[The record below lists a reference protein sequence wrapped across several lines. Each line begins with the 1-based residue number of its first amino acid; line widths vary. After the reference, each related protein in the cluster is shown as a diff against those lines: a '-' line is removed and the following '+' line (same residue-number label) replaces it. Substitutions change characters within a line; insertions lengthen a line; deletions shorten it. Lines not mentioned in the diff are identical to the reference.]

1 MKKEGFRRKTTFEK
15 KKESRPCRLGHG
27 STRQLDRVLP
37 GFYTGQYFALPEL
50 VQPPGPES
58 TNQVSPGLITMVI
71 MISIPKQIV
80 QNLYFFPSSVWL
92 IMHRMGENHNQSE
105 SLNCSIHNLF
115 RFVFYGVIT
124 ISNKHH
130 DIWLIINFASS
141 IFFLSYH

>member
-15 KKESRPCRLGHG
+15 KKKGSRPCRLGHG

-37 GFYTGQYFALPEL
+37 GFYTGQYFALLEL

-80 QNLYFFPSSVWL
+80 QNLYFFSLVSL
-92 IMHRMGENHNQSE
+92 INYAQNGRKSQS
-105 SLNCSIHNLF
+105 I
-115 RFVFYGVIT
+115 R
-124 ISNKHH
+124 
-130 DIWLIINFASS
+130 IIE
-141 IFFLSYH
+141 L